1 MRTLPTV
8 LNSRLK
14 LPIQTPANNA
24 DPALDMW
31 IKRPTTALTNS
42 QFLEKQTVL
51 TGTAITDVAVA
62 ACHPRVG
69 RENTKIYMGYVDNGT
84 AHVKYALSKT
94 AMASHVWIDTGFAE
108 TASAIALEFDG
119 TMPKDRKGRVE
130 FVTEQLPWVFWVN
143 GGVVYGEVLGD
154 ASPVTLAAAN
164 ATDVFAVRG
173 MWSEVGGFDFGL
185 IVFFIVSGQLYYR
198 QLIGGV
204 WMDAETV
211 STCGGLDL
219 TALTITS
226 IAAMRT
232 WDYRIV
238 VQIRDSTGA
247 MYELFTQ
254 FMGIGKQNVE
264 HIEITDVEAEGEMLP
279 VAYLDTAETE
289 HVEVSDITADGAL
302 RRNISPAPFA
312 VANIDD
318 GTGQWNTLVEVT
330 LDNPCDPASVAEN
343 YGAFSMSDT
352 SSNVYACSAASCSA
366 DGITITL
373 TFASFLSA
381 SGDLTLSY
389 TPGTITS
396 PDLDMAAWTFVFT
409 PTNLVKPDGYDFEHI
424 EISGITATGTLTA
437 LAYRSAYNGGE
448 HIEITG
454 ITATGTLTH
463 VNDL

>member
-8 LNSRLK
+8 LDTRLK
-14 LPIQTPANNA
+14 LPIQAPSNNA

-62 ACHPRVG
+62 ACHPYVG
-69 RENTKIYMGYVDNGT
+69 RANTKIYIGYVDNGT
-84 AHVKYALSKT
+84 AHVRYALSKT

-108 TASAIALEFDG
+108 TASAVALEFDG
-119 TMPKDRKGRVE
+119 IMPKDRKGRVE
-130 FVTEQLPWVFWVN
+130 FVTEQLPWVFWIN
-143 GGVVYGEVLGD
+143 GGVVYGKVLGD
-154 ASPVTLAAAN
+154 ASPVILASAN

-198 QLIGGV
+198 QLIGGA
-204 WMDAETV
+204 WMDAEYV
-211 STCGGLDL
+211 SLVGGLDL

-232 WDYRIV
+232 WDYRVV
-238 VQIRDSTGA
+238 VQLRDSTGA

-254 FMGIGKQNVE
+254 FMGVGKQNVE
-264 HIEITDVEAEGEMLP
+264 HIEMTKVKAEGEIIP
-279 VAYLDTAETE
+279 ITFSDTAETE
-289 HVEVSDITADGAL
+289 HIEVSDIAADGTL
-302 RRNISPAPFA
+302 RRNISPAPSA
-312 VANIDD
+312 VANIND
-318 GTGQWNTLVEVT
+318 GTGNWATLVQAT
-330 LDNPCDPASVAEN
+330 LDNPCTPSSVADN
-343 YGAFSMSDT
+343 NAAFSLTDGT
-352 SSNVYACSAASCSA
+352 HTYACSAALCSA
-366 DGITITL
+366 DGLTITL
-373 TFASFLSA
+373 TFASFLSS
-381 SGDLTLSY
+381 SGNLTLSY

-396 PDLDMAAWTFVFT
+396 PDLDMAAWVFEFT
-409 PTNLVKPDGYDFEHI
+409 PTNLTKPDGYDYEHI
-424 EISGITATGTLTA
+424 EIFSITATGTLTA
-437 LAYRSAYNGGE
+437 LSYRSASGGDE

-463 VNDL
+463 INDL